1 MAKIQTNSK
10 KSNQI
15 SFKINDEIF
24 GNTFRLVG
32 DNVENG
38 IVSASEARADAER
51 LGMDLI
57 LINPNAN
64 PPIVKIANY
73 EKMIYE
79 MKKNA
84 KKNKQAVHPLKEVQL
99 SVNITEHDMAT
110 KANNARR
117 FIEDGSKVKVVLK
130 MRGRELARREDN
142 KKSILTFITML
153 DDIAIPESMPKDEG
167 NRTIVILKKK

>member
-84 KKNKQAVHPLKEVQL
+84 KKNKQTVHPLKEVQL
-99 SVNITEHDMAT
+99 SVNITEHDMVT

>member
-32 DNVENG
+32 ENVENG

-84 KKNKQAVHPLKEVQL
+84 KKNKQVVHPLKEVQL
-99 SVNITEHDMAT
+99 SVNITEHDMVT

>member
-84 KKNKQAVHPLKEVQL
+84 KKNKQVVHPLKEVQL
-99 SVNITEHDMAT
+99 SVNITEHDMVT

>member
-32 DNVENG
+32 GNVENG

-84 KKNKQAVHPLKEVQL
+84 KKNKQVVHPLKEVQL
-99 SVNITEHDMAT
+99 SVNITEHDMVT